1 MLTKRKKPSGT
12 NKLKLEDYKIRSPEQ
27 NIVGRIW
34 CPLWRWILPW
44 TANIAAPNP
53 SLSLFLILILDVF
66 HMCTAFECWAF
77 ATVIT
82 RWWLVVPDLINKQ
95 MLDFSQMKTSGL
107 QTIRLVIAYHP
118 LQAVPSLGQVGC
130 IFLHNCMGVF
140 IAEVIFMIII

>member
-1 MLTKRKKPSGT
+1 
-12 NKLKLEDYKIRSPEQ
+12 
-27 NIVGRIW
+27 
-34 CPLWRWILPW
+34 
-44 TANIAAPNP
+44 
-53 SLSLFLILILDVF
+53 
-66 HMCTAFECWAF
+66 MCTAFECWAF

-82 RWWLVVPDLINKQ
+82 RWLVVPDLINKQ

-140 IAEVIFMIII
+140 IAEVIFMTVI